1 MPDFTSPEPVVYVH
15 EQTYCNSPCSTYPC
29 KRRLTDAV
37 MTAARAHMERAG
49 AGMIRISVTDLRCS
63 HFRRDPAPGALLR
76 SAVYASMEEAEV
88 FGDMTAAERDQAITF
103 LNLLPTP
110 TIGAIG
116 RAFLSA
122 LKEMK

>member
-1 MPDFTSPEPVVYVH
+1 
-15 EQTYCNSPCSTYPC
+15 
-29 KRRLTDAV
+29 
-37 MTAARAHMERAG
+37 
-49 AGMIRISVTDLRCS
+49 MIRISVTDLRCS
-63 HFRRDPAPGALLR
+63 MFRRDPAPGAILR
-76 SAVYASMEEAEV
+76 SAVHSAMEEAEV

-110 TIGAIG
+110 IIGAIG